1 MEEQFSQILPLEDH
15 CKAKG
20 IPDVEKFR
28 QEMKPFRCIVKIR
41 GVDYYSEAAYQ
52 AGIQEVF
59 DKLRAKSLSTGKRQI
74 SEYSYHKRI
83 VTSSPTWIEGKK
95 QAIAKA
101 EGDLQGLTDPDL
113 RFKKKQELSKLRA
126 DLDRMEKA
134 YASSIETLKKL
145 MSDDGVEEQ
154 GA

>member
-1 MEEQFSQILPLEDH
+1 MEEQFSQILQLEDH
-15 CKAKG
+15 CKIKG
-20 IPDVEKFR
+20 ITEVEKFR
-28 QEMKPFRCIVKIR
+28 KEMKPFRCIVKIR

-59 DKLRAKSLSTGKRQI
+59 GKLREKSLSTCKRQI
-74 SEYSYHKRI
+74 SDYSYHKRI
-83 VTSSPTWIEGKK
+83 VTSSPTWIEGKT
-95 QAIAKA
+95 QAIANA

-134 YASSIETLKKL
+134 YATSLETLKKL